1 MKQVIYLISMKE
13 ILFIA
18 ILAIAAALPAAAQH
32 DLSYAAEDARQRG
45 YYDRPYLRYEAE
57 EGACDGQLK
66 FLNKPGRYRCSL
78 IQTEASNS
86 RAASINWRTRRQYL
100 RRPKT
105 PRRRQWRQSCG
116 GRGN

>member
-1 MKQVIYLISMKE
+1 MKQIIYLISMKE

-78 IQTEASNS
+78 IQTELPIAVR
-86 RAASINWRTRRQYL
+86 RAWSKPAIMLSG
-100 RRPKT
+100 RPMPT
-105 PRRRQWRQSCG
+105 PTP
-116 GRGN
+116 